1 MRRTR
6 GALMGK
12 RFLLIGLFLFMAST
26 TTAFANSN
34 CAQNNVGHIVCA
46 PPGGRIMTN
55 KDGVIVCGRGQCVV
69 TKAGIIMCSSQPGGA
84 ASINNMGVPVC
95 AGVCV
100 SASQNHCKGRK

>member
-1 MRRTR
+1 V
-6 GALMGK
+6 GK
-12 RFLLIGLFLFMAST
+12 RILSIGLFLFMASS

-46 PPGGRIMTN
+46 PPGGSIKVK

-69 TKAGIIMCSSQPGGA
+69 NKAGIILCSALPGGSA
-84 ASINNMGVPVC
+84 FINNMGVAVC

-100 SASQNHCKGRK
+100 SASQNYCKGAR